1 MATLFPTPSAPAT
14 APTRSAPLPPLL
26 SATPKSP
33 SPAAP
38 GAASFSDPHRNVLA
52 QDVRIQGQVCFVGVL
67 IIDGQMEGEMQSEG
81 TLLVGEHAR
90 LQGEITVREAIIH
103 GRVEGT
109 LRVTDR
115 CELHASACLVGE
127 LTAGRL
133 VLHEG
138 ATFLGKSQVAGAG
151 RPLAIQT

>member
-1 MATLFPTPSAPAT
+1 M
-14 APTRSAPLPPLL
+14 
-26 SATPKSP
+26 
-33 SPAAP
+33 
-38 GAASFSDPHRNVLA
+38 LA
-52 QDVRIQGQVCFVGVL
+52 QDVHIQGQVRFVGVL

-90 LQGEITVREAIIH
+90 LQGEITVAEAIIH

-109 LRVTDR
+109 LRVSGR
-115 CELHASACLVGE
+115 CELHASACVVGE

-138 ATFLGKSQVAGAG
+138 ASFLGTSQVAGGAG
-151 RPLAIQT
+151 RSLAIPT